1 MDTDDLAVFVHAA
14 ATGSLSEAARRLS
27 VTPAAASRRM
37 AALEERLGARLM
49 HRTTRSATLTGEG
62 EAFLPHAQAVL
73 DAADAGRAA
82 LVSGREEAAGLLRVT
97 APANFGRKV
106 VAPLVPPLLAA
117 HPALRVELLL
127 TDSVVDIVA
136 EGVDC
141 AVRIARLRDSA
152 LIARRLAE
160 SPVLLCAAPAYLAR
174 AGAPRRLAD
183 LAGHECLVLGGGGHW
198 TFEFGGRARQV
209 RVSGRFGSNSLE
221 AVRESCL
228 GGAGLALFS
237 AWDVAEDLERGAL
250 VAVELDAVPPQELA
264 IWAVYPT
271 ARLLPRKVRAFVSAL
286 QEVLAR
292 PPSRW
297 SGGSAAR
304 EPSPATA
311 GGSRPPGR
319 TAAGP

>member
-27 VTPAAASRRM
+27 IAPAAASRRL

-73 DAADAGRAA
+73 EAAEAGRAA
-82 LVSGREEAAGLLRVT
+82 LANGREEVSGLLRVT

-117 HPALRVELLL
+117 HPGLRVELLL

-136 EGVDC
+136 EGVDL
-141 AVRIARLRDSA
+141 AVRIARLRDST
-152 LIARRLAE
+152 LVARRLAE

-174 AGAPRRLAD
+174 AGTPRRLAD
-183 LAGHECLVLGGGGHW
+183 LAEHECLALGAGGHW
-198 TFEFGGRARQV
+198 TFEVGGRARQV
-209 RVSGRFGSNSLE
+209 RVSGRFSSNSLE

-237 AWDVAEDLERGAL
+237 AWDVAEELESGAL
-250 VAVELDAVPPQELA
+250 ASVELDALPPQELA

-271 ARLLPRKVRAFVSAL
+271 ARLLPRKVRAFVDAL
-286 QEVLAR
+286 QTVLAR
-292 PPSRW
+292 PPALW
-297 SGGSAAR
+297 SGGSAAHGR
-304 EPSPATA
+304 PAPA
-311 GGSRPPGR
+311 GGDRPREG
-319 TAAGP
+319 